1 MNVLGSWA
9 GAFFYGVA
17 QLVLPAG
24 RLGRCLAR
32 FFLRQSLFF
41 RPRHEPAWGY
51 SDYLTG
57 ILRLERG
64 APEEGVRLLRRAT
77 KALPQDPA
85 VALDAG
91 VAMTICGEYEGAVR
105 LLEKLLSQHDRM
117 ASERQLWFA
126 LAWSHLRLGHYTRA
140 PQIAEEATAAA
151 GGTAQLHLV
160 SILGRLVTT
169 STLEQQ
175 ALRGLLRSRPQ
186 LLSHV
191 LEFTEQLAAS
201 GKTVAAE
208 QLLQVLPEDIRSRS
222 LRLLVSSALNGDLLE
237 VARWALDQLTSTGAE
252 APAYLVLESELHL
265 RQGDLPQALDCAER
279 AVESSPGNEAGA
291 QEQLGQVL
299 LLLGRAAEAYPHF
312 VEALARGSASALT
325 GGMVALRLIEQDR
338 FEEARKVFRV
348 ERRGTEL
355 GCAYAHCAAGLVQ
368 LHEADLEEAVKLAQ
382 WAWDE
387 YRALPDWAAQPAVRQ
402 QLTEVLS
409 GLIEGCLTQA
419 QEAGNEEVAAR
430 ARKLQQKMTNWHQ
443 P

>member
-1 MNVLGSWA
+1 VNVLGSWA

-105 LLEKLLSQHDRM
+105 LLEKLLSQYDRM

-222 LRLLVSSALNGDLLE
+222 LRLLVSSALNGDLLK

-265 RQGDLPQALDCAER
+265 RQGDLPQALDYAEQ
-279 AVESSPGNEAGA
+279 AVELSPGNEADA

-312 VEALARGSASALT
+312 V
-325 GGMVALRLIEQDR
+325 DR

-368 LHEADLEEAVKLAQ
+368 LHEADLEEAVKLAW

-387 YRALPDWAAQPAVRQ
+387 YRALPDWAARPGVKQ

-419 QEAGNEEVAAR
+419 QEADNEEVAAR